1 MINNKNQKGGG
12 YYAAVGEGMIA
23 GMPLYKG
30 YHDMTPPL
38 FKGELLNT
46 SLKDVSCP
54 YTNNNNQSGGKK
66 RKNRKYKNRTKKNKK
81 RKSNN
86 RKSKKNKRKRT
97 KKRTYR
103 K

>member
-1 MINNKNQKGGG
+1 MTNNKNQKGGG

-54 YTNNNNQSGGKK
+54 YNNNNQTGVKK
-66 RKNRKYKNRTKKNKK
+66 RKNRKYRKRTKKNKK
-81 RKSNN
+81 RKSNK